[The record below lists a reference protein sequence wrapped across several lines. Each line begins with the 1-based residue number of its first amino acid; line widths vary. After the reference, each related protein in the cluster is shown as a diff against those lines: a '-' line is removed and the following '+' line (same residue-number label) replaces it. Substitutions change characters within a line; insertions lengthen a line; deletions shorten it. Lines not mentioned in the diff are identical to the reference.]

1 MDTTSTN
8 NMPILCP
15 DCDLQLLGGYQ
26 RAVGFETSV
35 FLCFVFLETWLILV
49 VIYCLD
55 FHILSKFHTLR
66 SSCSLMN
73 GGNNQHRLLSIGLQL
88 MGKTLLLGITM

>member
-8 NMPILCP
+8 NMPILCS

-35 FLCFVFLETWLILV
+35 FLETWLILV
-49 VIYCLD
+49 VIYCLA